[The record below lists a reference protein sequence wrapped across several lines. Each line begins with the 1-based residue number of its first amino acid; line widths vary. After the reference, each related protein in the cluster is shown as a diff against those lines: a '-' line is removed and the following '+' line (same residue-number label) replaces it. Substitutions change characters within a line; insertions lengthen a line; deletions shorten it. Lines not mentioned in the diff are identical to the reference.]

1 MEKFNFNI
9 KSVIDCLAPSEVTM
23 ITGGHCVGKT
33 MLALNIAAQY
43 GINENKTVAIFSLE
57 WSDCQGVQ
65 RILHMLANVEMRD
78 VKESPLAPK
87 ELELLGYADEELKKS
102 KIFIDD
108 CVYITLPEIEVE
120 IEDFVK
126 TNGSIDLIIID
137 YLELLLHLPTDKME
151 IVKTVDKFKLL
162 AKKFNAPLL
171 LLSQRREESK
181 NILPPSIADNFIHLI
196 RTSNNYT
203 LQQQEFYMTFDYGK
217 HKGDK
222 ILLDCDFRRGRISE
236 KI

>member
-78 VKESPLAPK
+78 VKRKSVSPK
-87 ELELLGYADEELKKS
+87 RTGTTWIRRRSIEKKVKSLLM
-102 KIFIDD
+102 IVCI
-108 CVYITLPEIEVE
+108 
-120 IEDFVK
+120 
-126 TNGSIDLIIID
+126 
-137 YLELLLHLPTDKME
+137 LH
-151 IVKTVDKFKLL
+151 F
-162 AKKFNAPLL
+162 
-171 LLSQRREESK
+171 QR
-181 NILPPSIADNFIHLI
+181 
-196 RTSNNYT
+196 
-203 LQQQEFYMTFDYGK
+203 
-217 HKGDK
+217 
-222 ILLDCDFRRGRISE
+222 
-236 KI
+236 